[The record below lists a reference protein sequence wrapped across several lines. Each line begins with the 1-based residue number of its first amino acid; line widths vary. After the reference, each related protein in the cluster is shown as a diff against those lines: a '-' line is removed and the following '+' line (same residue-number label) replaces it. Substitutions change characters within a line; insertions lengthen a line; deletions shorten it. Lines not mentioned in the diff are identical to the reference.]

1 MSAVP
6 EGISRDE
13 WLQTLPSA
21 LVAGFVKC
29 DIDFQRRGIFVL
41 ISLIYT
47 SLMDAGI
54 YLPSMHQHQSVR

>member
-13 WLQTLPSA
+13 WLQTLPKA

-29 DIDFQRRGIFVL
+29 DIDFQRRGTFFHLLIHACLADAVL
-41 ISLIYT
+41 VCSKL
-47 SLMDAGI
+47 L
-54 YLPSMHQHQSVR
+54 